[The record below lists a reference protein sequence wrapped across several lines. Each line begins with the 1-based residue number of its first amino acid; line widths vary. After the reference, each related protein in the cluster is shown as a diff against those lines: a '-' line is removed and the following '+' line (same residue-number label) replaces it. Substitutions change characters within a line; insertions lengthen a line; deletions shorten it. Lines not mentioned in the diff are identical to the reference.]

1 MSTPNDLRRP
11 QLSLRNRL
19 SSGYLKQVNA
29 VPRGTCASNFRLGI
43 MLHFWLIPVLIVLVF
58 IVALLYLAVRAKG
71 GDGVRREGR
80 IVHDRP
86 TEEDNPPPG

>member
-1 MSTPNDLRRP
+1 
-11 QLSLRNRL
+11 
-19 SSGYLKQVNA
+19 
-29 VPRGTCASNFRLGI
+29 
-43 MLHFWLIPVLIVLVF
+43 MLHFWLIPALIVLVL

-71 GDGVRREGR
+71 GSGVRTEGR